1 MQSVPGV
8 LYQPATLGL
17 FGFCHPVDGA
27 ENVKSN
33 IAGSEKLSLPSLFRT
48 LKDFYNVTHTG
59 VWLSQNLVS

>member
-8 LYQPATLGL
+8 LYQPATLSL
-17 FGFCHPVDGA
+17 FGLCHPVDGA

-48 LKDFYNVTHTG
+48 LKDFSNVTHTA
-59 VWLSQNLVS
+59 V